1 MRWGLTIP
9 LTSVPLVEHADIVR
23 ALPDLGYTDLWS
35 SEVNATDGF
44 TPLAL
49 ASVWEPTLRLGTA
62 IIPTYTRGPALL
74 AMSASTLASAAPGRF
89 VLGIGSSSPA
99 IVHDWNGLDFVEPY
113 RKTRDA
119 LRFVRQ
125 ALTGERV
132 DGDFDTFSIHRF
144 KLGSP
149 PQRPPLIF
157 LAALRAQMLGLAG
170 READGA
176 LLNWLAPSDVAQ
188 CRAAIGNPDTEVVA
202 RVFVCPTEDFDY
214 LRALARIMVTS
225 YLTVPAYAAFQE
237 WLGRGEILRPM
248 ADAWAAG
255 DRKGAG
261 AAVPDE
267 LIDELFVHGR
277 PEACREQIQ
286 EYVDAGVDTPVIALL
301 EPPELSADRAALV
314 KTIAALGPSS

>member
-9 LTSVPLVEHADIVR
+9 LAGVPLVEHADIVR

-35 SEVNATDGF
+35 SEVNATDAF
-44 TPLAL
+44 TPIAL

-62 IIPTYTRGPALL
+62 IVPTYTRGPALL
-74 AMSASTLASAAPGRF
+74 AMSASTMASAAPGRF

-99 IVHDWNGLDFVEPY
+99 IVHDWNGIEFVEPF

-125 ALTGERV
+125 AMSGERV
-132 DGDFDTFSIHRF
+132 EGDFDTFTIHRF
-144 KLGSP
+144 KLGDP
-149 PQRPPLIF
+149 PAVPPKIF

-188 CRAAIGNPDTEVVA
+188 CRAAIANPDTEVAA
-202 RVFVCPTEDFDY
+202 RIFVCPTDDFDY
-214 LRALARIMVTS
+214 VRSLARIMITS
-225 YLTVPAYAAFQE
+225 YLTVPAYAAFQD

-248 ADAWAAG
+248 ATAWAAG

-261 AAVPDE
+261 AAVPDAV
-267 LIDELFVHGR
+267 IDELFVHGR
-277 PEACREQIQ
+277 PEACRDQLM
-286 EYVDAGVDTPVIALL
+286 EYVSAGIDTPIIATFM
-301 EPPELSADRAALV
+301 PPDIGTDRASLMSV
-314 KTIAALGPSS
+314 LTALGPSL